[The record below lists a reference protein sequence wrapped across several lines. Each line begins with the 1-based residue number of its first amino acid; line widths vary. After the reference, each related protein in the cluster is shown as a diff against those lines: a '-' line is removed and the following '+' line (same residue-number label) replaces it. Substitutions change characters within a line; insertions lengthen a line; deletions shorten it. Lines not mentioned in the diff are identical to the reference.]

1 MKKGNRK
8 KITAVSLAVTAALLL
23 GACGSSKDTEKG
35 AAADSGERGTVTIT
49 MGRQTSSNPKF
60 PEGDSYEDNAYI
72 RMVEQ
77 ELNVDITDAFEAPSG
92 DDYNRQVSLAL
103 SAGSLPD
110 IMKVATKDELTELY
124 ENELIADLTEVYDAY
139 ASDYIKSLYDSFDG
153 RALEDVTYDGK
164 MMAIP
169 ATSSDTGPGMCWIR
183 SDWADEL
190 GITVDADGDR
200 CLTLDEVKEL
210 AKQFMEANPENA
222 ENPVGI
228 AFDVGLT
235 STTSD
240 TAYMINSIAYSVGA
254 YPRHWYQNDA
264 GELIYGSTT
273 EEMKEALS
281 IVREWYQEGIVDP
294 QLGTRTWDD
303 ITALM
308 TNGQCGITFGS
319 WHIPDWILNNTYMMN
334 SNAVFEPYAVIDANG
349 KVNCTHYKAT
359 GEYVVVSAEFEHPEI
374 AIQILNLIY
383 DDMVNS
389 AELLEKYPEVDAY
402 LKEGVDGTARPY
414 NIEVK
419 SNTYLLD
426 EYAQLKAALDGT
438 GTRDEISTAEERSN
452 YDAITAYQEGNGDV
466 TGWCKIHSRCKGV
479 DLLTYL
485 NDSDLYHWLSPIY
498 PETTATMATNW
509 ANLQTLEEESF
520 IKIITGT
527 DDLDESFNAFVSG
540 WKSQGGDTIT
550 AEIQEQIQE

>member
-23 GACGSSKDTEKG
+23 GACGSSQDTEKD

-169 ATSSDTGPGMCWIR
+169 ATSSDAGPGMCWSR

-200 CLTLDEVKEL
+200 
-210 AKQFMEANPENA
+210 
-222 ENPVGI
+222 
-228 AFDVGLT
+228 
-235 STTSD
+235 
-240 TAYMINSIAYSVGA
+240 
-254 YPRHWYQNDA
+254 
-264 GELIYGSTT
+264 
-273 EEMKEALS
+273 
-281 IVREWYQEGIVDP
+281 
-294 QLGTRTWDD
+294 
-303 ITALM
+303 
-308 TNGQCGITFGS
+308 
-319 WHIPDWILNNTYMMN
+319 
-334 SNAVFEPYAVIDANG
+334 
-349 KVNCTHYKAT
+349 
-359 GEYVVVSAEFEHPEI
+359 
-374 AIQILNLIY
+374 
-383 DDMVNS
+383 
-389 AELLEKYPEVDAY
+389 
-402 LKEGVDGTARPY
+402 
-414 NIEVK
+414 
-419 SNTYLLD
+419 
-426 EYAQLKAALDGT
+426 
-438 GTRDEISTAEERSN
+438 
-452 YDAITAYQEGNGDV
+452 
-466 TGWCKIHSRCKGV
+466 
-479 DLLTYL
+479 
-485 NDSDLYHWLSPIY
+485 
-498 PETTATMATNW
+498 
-509 ANLQTLEEESF
+509 
-520 IKIITGT
+520 
-527 DDLDESFNAFVSG
+527 
-540 WKSQGGDTIT
+540 
-550 AEIQEQIQE
+550 

>member
-23 GACGSSKDTEKG
+23 GACGSSKDTEKD
-35 AAADSGERGTVTIT
+35 AAVDSGERGTVTIT

-169 ATSSDTGPGMCWIR
+169 ATSSDAGPGMCWVR

-228 AFDVGLT
+228 ARG
-235 STTSD
+235 
-240 TAYMINSIAYSVGA
+240 
-254 YPRHWYQNDA
+254 R
-264 GELIYGSTT
+264 
-273 EEMKEALS
+273 LS
-281 IVREWYQEGIVDP
+281 PPLVSERRR
-294 QLGTRTWDD
+294 GTDLR
-303 ITALM
+303 L
-308 TNGQCGITFGS
+308 
-319 WHIPDWILNNTYMMN
+319 H
-334 SNAVFEPYAVIDANG
+334 
-349 KVNCTHYKAT
+349 
-359 GEYVVVSAEFEHPEI
+359 
-374 AIQILNLIY
+374 
-383 DDMVNS
+383 
-389 AELLEKYPEVDAY
+389 
-402 LKEGVDGTARPY
+402 DG
-414 NIEVK
+414 
-419 SNTYLLD
+419 
-426 EYAQLKAALDGT
+426 
-438 GTRDEISTAEERSN
+438 RDEGS
-452 YDAITAYQEGNGDV
+452 
-466 TGWCKIHSRCKGV
+466 
-479 DLLTYL
+479 
-485 NDSDLYHWLSPIY
+485 
-498 PETTATMATNW
+498 
-509 ANLQTLEEESF
+509 
-520 IKIITGT
+520 
-527 DDLDESFNAFVSG
+527 AFHRKRMVSG
-540 WKSQGGDTIT
+540 GHRRPSARHQDMG
-550 AEIQEQIQE
+550 